1 MPANLCYSCPVMQN
15 CLLTGKVR
23 KEKLK
28 FVHQRQMTRE
38 VDRLLYEFF
47 DAYPFGSIEAFQQ
60 FMKEE
65 AAK

>member
-1 MPANLCYSCPVMQN
+1 MQN

-23 KEKLK
+23 EEKLK